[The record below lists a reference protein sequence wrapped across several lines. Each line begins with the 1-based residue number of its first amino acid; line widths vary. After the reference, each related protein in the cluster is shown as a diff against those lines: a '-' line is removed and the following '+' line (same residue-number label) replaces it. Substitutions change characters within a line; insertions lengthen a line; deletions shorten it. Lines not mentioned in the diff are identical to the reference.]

1 MTDKKEMFGAV
12 EPPPNTGRHLPNY
25 KDLRQPMKNPAKAA
39 KVFCVGCGGMIEI
52 LPIGAGK
59 LAKKAGL
66 SALPDMANKYIEAE
80 SCIIC
85 GDSFDNVAIRDIE
98 TS

>member
-1 MTDKKEMFGAV
+1 MTDKKVLFGAV
-12 EPPPNTGRHLPNY
+12 EPPVNTGRHLPNY
-25 KDLRQPMKNPAKAA
+25 KKLRQPMKNPAKAA

-59 LAKKAGL
+59 LAKKAGH
-66 SALPDMANKYIEAE
+66 SILPDMTKRYFEVE

-85 GDSFDNVAIRDIE
+85 GNDFDNVAIRDIE
-98 TS
+98 TN